1 MRHSLSVLCLSS
13 LATLSYTPV
22 GALAAEIDARPP
34 DRLTLSANG
43 SQLKDVGVDEDGAGG
58 SLNYLHYV
66 TPNFLFG
73 AGGEHQTI
81 AESKWSF
88 GSLRA
93 SYGRGEPAK
102 RFNIFGEIHY
112 GEGDESGRDFDYQVG
127 VLGIS
132 QAITNRFSVQL
143 ESRQI
148 DIDTSHGNLPKLSLT
163 YLWSKQ
169 LVTSVSY
176 ADTVGGNLGTDL
188 TSTRLDYY
196 GQHFNFLLG
205 GAIGTADPSVVNLLP
220 GFRLPPQDLTQGFA
234 GVGKAFSWGEILLL
248 GDYLEVANSEKVTLT
263 LNFTAYLGA
272 RGPNH

>member
-1 MRHSLSVLCLSS
+1 MRHSPFILCLSS
-13 LATLSYTPV
+13 LVTLSCLPQ
-22 GALAAEIDARPP
+22 GSQAADVDARPR

-43 SQLKDVGVDEDGAGG
+43 SQLKDVGVDEDGSGG

-66 TPNFLFG
+66 TPDFLFG
-73 AGGEHQTI
+73 MGGEHQTI
-81 AESKWSF
+81 ADSKWSF

-93 SYGRGEPAK
+93 SYGHGEPAK
-102 RFNIFGEIHY
+102 RFNIFGEFHY

-127 VLGIS
+127 VLGLS

-169 LVTSVSY
+169 LVTSISY

-188 TSTRLDYY
+188 TSARLDYY
-196 GQHFNFLLG
+196 GQHVNFLIG
-205 GAIGTADPSVVNLLP
+205 GASGTADPSVLNLP
-220 GFRLPPQDLTQGFA
+220 GLRLPAQDLTQGFA
-234 GVGKAFSWGEILLL
+234 GLGKAFSWGEVQLL

-263 LNFTAYLGA
+263 LSFTAYLGYRA
-272 RGPNH
+272 PPP